1 MLQHLPVSRDMVGLV
16 KNLIELFRQIDV
28 NDDKSLEWN
37 EFTGHIIE
45 LGMVGKD
52 RTLLDSIKNYH
63 PSTTI
68 FDNEKHDTMIE
79 KMYFFDKLRHI
90 IVLE

>member
-1 MLQHLPVSRDMVGLV
+1 
-16 KNLIELFRQIDV
+16 
-28 NDDKSLEWN
+28 
-37 EFTGHIIE
+37 
-45 LGMVGKD
+45 MVGKD

-79 KMYFFDKLRHI
+79 KMYFFEKLRHI